1 MLAKT
6 TLSPEEMK
14 ELVKHNLQI
23 WNDGNFD
30 RFDEE
35 FAPNYRNHSSNT
47 DKAQLKQA
55 IVAMRQAFPDLHVTV
70 DDLIVEGDKIT
81 IRWTAH
87 GTHQGDYYG
96 VPATGKKMKNT
107 GILID
112 RIEDGKFVE
121 SWSSSDE
128 LGMFRQLGLVS

>member
-1 MLAKT
+1 MPAKI

-14 ELVKHNLQI
+14 ELIKRNLQI

-35 FAPNYRNHSSNT
+35 FAPNYRDNSSNT

-70 DDLIVEGDKIT
+70 DDLMVEGDKIT

>member
-1 MLAKT
+1 
-6 TLSPEEMK
+6 
-14 ELVKHNLQI
+14 
-23 WNDGNFD
+23 
-30 RFDEE
+30 
-35 FAPNYRNHSSNT
+35 
-47 DKAQLKQA
+47 
-55 IVAMRQAFPDLHVTV
+55 LHLTV
-70 DDLIVEGDKIT
+70 DDLMVEGDKIT

-107 GILID
+107 GISID

>member
-1 MLAKT
+1 MPAKI

-14 ELVKHNLQI
+14 ELIKRNLQI

-35 FAPNYRNHSSNT
+35 FAPNYRDNSSNT

-70 DDLIVEGDKIT
+70 DDLMVEGDKIT

-107 GILID
+107 GISID